1 MQPKTKFL
9 LLFVFFLHISL
20 LFDSFQ
26 PLLNNKKTY
35 FIRKYQANIQF
46 SKQKDKR
53 DVFKQNTTLTLY
65 SITK

>member
-1 MQPKTKFL
+1 MQPKTKLL

-26 PLLNNKKTY
+26 PLLNNKKDI
-35 FIRKYQANIQF
+35 FHKKVP
-46 SKQKDKR
+46 SKHTVFKTKDKR